1 MTNYDFYEKGNKG
14 LFEAQ
19 LTDLFPDQSVETQC
33 LSYALYVAMQRIK
46 KYTERLVFRNNLDNL
61 PEDILDYLAY
71 ERSLPFYDGSMDL
84 QAKRNL
90 IQSSFLSC
98 QNRGTVQMVEDLIQ
112 NIFRTGTVVEWFDF
126 PDSEQTPGLF
136 DVEVD
141 ETSQEQTFE
150 KFKKVLKNAKNEGR
164 HMRKLGENHDTRYSL
179 QGVSRTY
186 LTEHILVS

>member
-84 QAKRNL
+84 QTKRNL
-90 IQSSFLSC
+90 IQSSFLSY
-98 QNRGTVQMVEDLIQ
+98 QNRGTVQMVENLIQ
-112 NIFRTGTVVEWFDF
+112 NIFQTGTVVEWFDF
-126 PDSEQTPGLF
+126 PESEQTPGLF

-141 ETSQEQTFE
+141 ETSREQTFE
-150 KFKKVLKNAKNEGR
+150 MFQKILKGAKSESR
-164 HMRKLGENHDTRYSL
+164 HLRKLGENHDARYSL
-179 QGVSRTY
+179 YGIVQTY

>member
-1 MTNYDFYEKGNKG
+1 MTNYDFFEKGNKG

-19 LTDLFPDQSVETQC
+19 FTDLFPDQSVETQC

-84 QAKRNL
+84 QTKRNL

-112 NIFRTGTVVEWFDF
+112 NIFQTGTVVEWFDF
-126 PDSEQTPGLF
+126 PESEQTPGLF

-141 ETSQEQTFE
+141 ETSREQTFE
-150 KFKKVLKNAKNEGR
+150 MFQKILKGAKSKSR
-164 HMRKLGENHDTRYSL
+164 HLRKLGENHDARYSL
-179 QGVSRTY
+179 YGIVQTY

>member
-14 LFEAQ
+14 LFEAR
-19 LTDLFPDQSVETQC
+19 LTDLFPDQSLETQC
-33 LSYALYVAMQRIK
+33 LSYALYIAMQRIK
-46 KYTERLVFRNNLDNL
+46 KCTERLVFRNNLDNL
-61 PEDILDYLAY
+61 PEDILDYLSY

-84 QAKRNL
+84 QTKRKL
-90 IQSSFLSC
+90 LQSSFSSC

-126 PDSEQTPGLF
+126 PESEQTPGLF

-141 ETSQEQTFE
+141 ETSREQTFE
-150 KFKKVLKNAKNEGR
+150 MFQKILKGAKSESR
-164 HMRKLGENHDTRYSL
+164 HLRKLGENHDARYSL
-179 QGVSRTY
+179 YGIVQTY

>member
-46 KYTERLVFRNNLDNL
+46 KYSERLVFRNNLDNL

-84 QAKRNL
+84 QTKRNL

-98 QNRGTVQMVEDLIQ
+98 QNRGTVQRVEDLIQ

-126 PDSEQTPGLF
+126 PESEQTPGLF

-141 ETSQEQTFE
+141 ETSREQTFE
-150 KFKKVLKNAKNEGR
+150 MFQKILKGAKSESR
-164 HMRKLGENHDTRYSL
+164 HLRKLGENHDARYSL
-179 QGVSRTY
+179 YGIVQTY